1 MTEKKEDAK
10 FFVTKFWPKL
20 IERLQIAFVSM
31 QNGRDLSEQDLDIVK
46 AQHELYHTGR
56 IEFDNLS
63 SMDSVSGYTE
73 PMSANLFSF
82 TDDIGV
88 LYTANVTDTVTEKP
102 DGTEV
107 EDNRA

>member
-20 IERLQIAFVSM
+20 VERLQIAFVSM

-63 SMDSVSGYTE
+63 SMDSEVSFVSQGL
-73 PMSANLFSF
+73 LFN
-82 TDDIGV
+82 DGM
-88 LYTANVTDTVTEKP
+88 ADTVTEKP

-107 EDNRA
+107 ENNRA

>member
-20 IERLQIAFVSM
+20 VERLQIAFVSM

-63 SMDSVSGYTE
+63 SMDSEVSFVSQGL
-73 PMSANLFSF
+73 LFN
-82 TDDIGV
+82 DGMAD
-88 LYTANVTDTVTEKP
+88 AVTEKP

>member
-31 QNGRDLSEQDLDIVK
+31 QNGRDLSEQDLDIIK

-63 SMDSVSGYTE
+63 SMDSEIMTYQ
-73 PMSANLFSF
+73 ADLFSA
-82 TDDIGV
+82 TM
-88 LYTANVTDTVTEKP
+88 ADTVTEKP
-102 DGTEV
+102 DGMEV